1 MTTDLDSPAGK
12 RQLVIS
18 ALGAT
23 LLPAL
28 ALSLYL
34 IIGRASGNRHMEFDA
49 AAVIVSAVLGCG
61 TLAFLPVA
69 LWIRVLLIP
78 VYAVLAYYA
87 LPYYELLFVCVAFRD
102 CL

>member
-1 MTTDLDSPAGK
+1 MTTDLDTPAGK

-49 AAVIVSAVLGCG
+49 VAVIVSAVLGCG
-61 TLAFLPVA
+61 ALTFLPVA
-69 LWIRVLLIP
+69 LWIRVLTIP

-87 LPYYELLFVCVAFRD
+87 LPYYGLLFVCVVFRD